1 MISGLSPE
9 GFCASCYIRAKTRR
23 HLC

>member
-9 GFCASCYIRAKTRR
+9 GFCSSYYIRAKTRR

>member
-9 GFCASCYIRAKTRR
+9 GFCASDYIRAKTRR

>member
-1 MISGLSPE
+1 MISGLSLE